1 MKEIILFSF
10 VALSGMHSF
19 CQQPYF
25 EGTLTYHV
33 SVQSKFDNLSER
45 DAEKV
50 LATGGTQTVDCKNG
64 NYRQVNP
71 YVEQITIAKD
81 KKTYVKFP
89 KLDTLYYVDFSTDTS
104 GLLGIQK
111 TDSVFMVAGY
121 SCKAITVRTANY
133 THRYYYTDKL
143 RNNPVLEM
151 ENTIGYNHVRARE
164 TGAAVYLWE
173 RSDYWAGIV
182 TDSCVQVEQKSID
195 DHVFDLPALPMKKFD
210 PTTLQSIPRFPGKDG
225 AWLKYLQSN
234 LDPNIAAKYV
244 KLPKDQ
250 QQAQVIV
257 QVEFIVSED
266 GSISDIQVVNKKDV
280 HPKLAAEAVRVIEES
295 PRWVPAQFY
304 GQKIKR
310 SVRQSVVFAVTR

>member
-1 MKEIILFSF
+1 
-10 VALSGMHSF
+10 
-19 CQQPYF
+19 
-25 EGTLTYHV
+25 
-33 SVQSKFDNLSER
+33 
-45 DAEKV
+45 
-50 LATGGTQTVDCKNG
+50 
-64 NYRQVNP
+64 
-71 YVEQITIAKD
+71 
-81 KKTYVKFP
+81 
-89 KLDTLYYVDFSTDTS
+89 
-104 GLLGIQK
+104 
-111 TDSVFMVAGY
+111 
-121 SCKAITVRTANY
+121 
-133 THRYYYTDKL
+133 
-143 RNNPVLEM
+143 
-151 ENTIGYNHVRARE
+151 
-164 TGAAVYLWE
+164 
-173 RSDYWAGIV
+173 
-182 TDSCVQVEQKSID
+182 
-195 DHVFDLPALPMKKFD
+195 MKKFD

-244 KLPKDQ
+244 KLPKDE

>member
-1 MKEIILFSF
+1 MKRIILFSF
-10 VALSGMHSF
+10 VALSGMRSF

-50 LATGGTQTVDCKNG
+50 LASGGTLTVDCKNG
-64 NYRQVNP
+64 NYRQEGP
-71 YVEQITIAKD
+71 YVEEITIVKD
-81 KKTYVKFP
+81 KKAYVKFP
-89 KLDTLYYVDFSTDTS
+89 KLDTLYYIDFPTDTS
-104 GLLGIQK
+104 GLQGVQK
-111 TDSVFMVAGY
+111 TDSIFRVAGY
-121 SCKAITVRTANY
+121 ACKAITLRTINY
-133 THRYYYTDKL
+133 TNRYYYTETL
-143 RNNPVLEM
+143 RNNPAWEM

-164 TGAAVYLWE
+164 TGAAVNLWE
-173 RSDYWAGIV
+173 RSENAVGII
-182 TDSCVQVEQKSID
+182 TDSCIRVEQKSID

-210 PTTLQSIPRFPGKDG
+210 PATLESIPRFPGKDG

-250 QQAQVIV
+250 QQAQVTV
-257 QVEFIVSED
+257 QVEFVVSED

-280 HPKLAAEAVRVIEES
+280 HPKLAAEAVRVIAES

-304 GQKIKR
+304 GQKITR
-310 SVRQSVVFAVTR
+310 SVRQPVVFAVTR